1 MKTITVMGGG
11 SSAHVLIPLLSKTGL
26 EVNLLTRKPQS
37 WKNNISLDYRHPC
50 GEHICTFKG
59 KIDTV
64 SSDPSEV
71 IPDAD
76 IIILCM
82 PVHAYRQALHSI
94 AGHIDNNKKVFIGT
108 VFGQAGFN
116 WMTKEI
122 ADEFSLD
129 NITTFAIGLIPWICR
144 TEKYGSAGIVYGAK
158 PVNVAAVSPKK
169 DFPMLNEALLDKIV
183 YGCFG
188 HGRFTQADNFISLT
202 LSLDN
207 QIIHTSRLYGL
218 FLEEDGVWDKKE
230 DVPYFYKDFSAKS
243 AQILA
248 KLDSDY
254 SLIRNKIKEL
264 YPDKDF
270 TFMLDYIDLDNKTN
284 LRNNRTVLE
293 TFENSNTLGAIR
305 TPVVH
310 ENGKWVIDKSHRF
323 FYDDI
328 YYGLC
333 IAKWI
338 AQKLSIDVVNIDNIL
353 TWAQG
358 MLGERII
365 GNGRLEISGH
375 IKKNKYKYGV
385 PEAYGYT
392 KLDEIID

>member
-26 EVNLLTRKPQS
+26 SVNLLTRKPQS
-37 WKNNISLDYRHPC
+37 WKNDIKLDYRQPSGGHV
-50 GEHICTFKG
+50 CTFNG
-59 KIDTV
+59 RIDTV

-76 IIILCM
+76 VIILCM

-94 AGHIDNNKKVFIGT
+94 ASHIDKNKKVFIGT

-116 WMTKEI
+116 WMTKEM
-122 ADEFSLD
+122 ADEFDLD

-144 TEKYGSAGIVYGAK
+144 TQKYGSAGIVYGAK
-158 PVNVAAVSPKK
+158 PVNVAAVSPKE
-169 DFPMLNEALLDKIV
+169 DFSVLNEALLDKIV
-183 YGCFG
+183 FGCFG
-188 HGRFTQADNFISLT
+188 HGKFTQADNFISLT

-218 FLEEDGVWDKKE
+218 FLEEGGVWDNKE
-230 DVPYFYKDFSAKS
+230 DIPYFYKDFSAES
-243 AQILA
+243 ARILA
-248 KLDSDY
+248 ELDGDY
-254 SLIRNKIKEL
+254 SLIRNRIKEL
-264 YPDKDF
+264 YPNKDF
-270 TFMLDYIDLDNKTN
+270 TFMLDYIELDNKTN
-284 LRNNRTVLE
+284 LRNNKTVLE

-305 TPVVH
+305 TPVVK

-338 AQKLSIDVVNIDNIL
+338 AQELSIDIPHIDNVLI
-353 TWAQG
+353 WAQG
-358 MLGERII
+358 MLDERII
-365 GNGRLEISGH
+365 ENGRLVISKQ
-375 IKKNKYKYGV
+375 IKQNKYKYGA
-385 PEAYGYT
+385 PEAYGYSS
-392 KLDEIID
+392 LDQIID